1 MGDYDFYF
9 WLYKNNINCTP
20 HPPPY
25 LCQIKPSGMEGIYFK
40 GNISAFW
47 NTILKASCF
56 QAGWRRWVVRNE
68 ETARSQWKLQI
79 NRASLAFLASLP
91 YGYVVPGTTGWYGV
105 PLWIGL
111 GLQPH
116 LSPFAPLNFPL
127 LLGRCLPW
135 QGQQSLHGRGIRP
148 DTTPKGK
155 RLWGTEPCQARKE
168 PSVFTQ
174 GEQQLTLHVVPSCGI
189 KYSLVTWVQHPKQIS
204 VAWANTD
211 GRARFL

>member
-1 MGDYDFYF
+1 MH
-9 WLYKNNINCTP
+9 TP
-20 HPPPY
+20 HPPY

-40 GNISAFW
+40 GKISAFW

-127 LLGRCLPW
+127 LL
-135 QGQQSLHGRGIRP
+135 S
-148 DTTPKGK
+148 TPSPPLAGTAILARTRHPPRHHSKGK
-155 RLWGTEPCQARKE
+155 KTLGNRALPGKEGTQCLYSRRAATHFTCCAKLWNKILSSNVGTASEADIC
-168 PSVFTQ
+168 SM
-174 GEQQLTLHVVPSCGI
+174 S
-189 KYSLVTWVQHPKQIS
+189 
-204 VAWANTD
+204 
-211 GRARFL
+211 